1 MKKIISKVG
10 ARYEKK
16 QEQKK
21 ETPKI
26 KTENKESE
34 NE

>member
-16 QEQKK
+16 QEQK
-21 ETPKI
+21 TPKI
-26 KTENKESE
+26 KTENKETE